1 MTDITDLKH
10 AARVKINEAG
20 EQVVELPLE
29 LWEAYTGEPVAKPAF
44 QPERESL
51 TELFEA
57 WENEPDD
64 TPPGWWDEFDEFLKQ
79 NPVSLPVPDLELDD
93 EAP

>member
-44 QPERESL
+44 QSNNQSLLELIES
-51 TELFEA
+51 
-57 WENEPDD
+57 WKHEPDD
-64 TPPGWWDEFDEFLKQ
+64 TPPGWGDEFDAFLKE
-79 NPVSLPVPDLELDD
+79 NRFSLGEHDLKGKK
-93 EAP
+93 